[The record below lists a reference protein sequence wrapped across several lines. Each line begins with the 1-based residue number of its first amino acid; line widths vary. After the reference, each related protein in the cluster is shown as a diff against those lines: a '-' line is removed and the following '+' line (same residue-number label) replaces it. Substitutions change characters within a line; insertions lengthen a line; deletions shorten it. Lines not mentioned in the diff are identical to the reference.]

1 MTHKVLRINVFQVS
15 LPFNH
20 INDVFFMVRS
30 YVFILL
36 ATVVRNLEKTA
47 DQRCTTTNWESGVV
61 FKQ

>member
-1 MTHKVLRINVFQVS
+1 MTHRVLYIQLLHVS

-20 INDVFFMVRS
+20 INDVFLMVGS

-36 ATVVRNLEKTA
+36 TTVVRNLEKTA

-61 FKQ
+61 FK